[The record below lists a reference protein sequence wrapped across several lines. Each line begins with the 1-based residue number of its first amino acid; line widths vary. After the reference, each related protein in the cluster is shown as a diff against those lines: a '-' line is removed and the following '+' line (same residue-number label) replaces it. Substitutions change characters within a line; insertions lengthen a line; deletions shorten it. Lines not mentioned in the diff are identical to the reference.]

1 MSPSRKLQITMPAAS
16 FDETQLKLLASN
28 SGALSILVDYL
39 NHLVQKADEEF
50 TQTARKAA
58 FDPDLRTAAIRKKGV
73 TDGIELVRDKMFALL
88 SNGR

>member
-1 MSPSRKLQITMPAAS
+1 MSLNRKQRFDMPAAS

-28 SGALSILVDYL
+28 TGALSILVDYL

-50 TQTARKAA
+50 TQTARRAA
-58 FDPDLRTAAIRKKGV
+58 FDQTLCTAAVHKKGIA
-73 TDGIELVRDKMFALL
+73 DGIEIVRDKMFTLL